1 MLASSI
7 TCSQAPPPQLLS
19 HIVVHTCVCNAVRV
33 IQVGGG
39 ALLAQGHAQAS
50 TCVPAGML
58 LIQSRQGWF
67 VRTDRTTLN
76 QPLHGTVYL
85 LASQQVSGICTCNTA
100 WTLHHRVGVDGC
112 TATRSQED
120 AHVTQRGAVPCQAC
134 YGPRNRLQGLCVILC
149 VQISRAMLTCKG
161 REFCPM

>member
-19 HIVVHTCVCNAVRV
+19 HIVVHTCACNAVRV

-58 LIQSRQGWF
+58 LIRSGQGWF
-67 VRTDRTTLN
+67 VQTDQTAIN

-85 LASQQVSGICTCNTA
+85 LASQQVSGICTCNY
-100 WTLHHRVGVDGC
+100 LH
-112 TATRSQED
+112 
-120 AHVTQRGAVPCQAC
+120 
-134 YGPRNRLQGLCVILC
+134 GLSNTELE
-149 VQISRAMLTCKG
+149 AMAAQQPVHKKTHMSLSEAQFLVALVRDHGTDYKVCI
-161 REFCPM
+161 